1 MGFPGAVAGL
11 HLSGVG
17 LITGPQESGRVN
29 YGTTVNGS
37 RCCGIPPETGE
48 AKEISAGVLSRA
60 PQVFLVFF

>member
-29 YGTTVNGS
+29 YGTAVNAVAAS
-37 RCCGIPPETGE
+37 RQKL
-48 AKEISAGVLSRA
+48 AKLKK
-60 PQVFLVFF
+60 